1 MEYTTELP
9 ISPEDMFNKMQKGKS
24 GSVLFHYAVVRMH
37 TEDKVT
43 TGIHFERS
51 GDAESEIAAIA
62 AEIRNQ
68 WDLDDILLVRR
79 VGTLKV
85 GDIISLVAV
94 SSPRSKDA
102 FEACQYGV
110 ERLKK
115 MTSLKKRELFLTE
128 GSP

>member
-1 MEYTTELP
+1 MEYITELP
-9 ISPEDMFNKMQKGKS
+9 ISPEDMFNKIQKGKS

-43 TGIHFERS
+43 AGIHFERS
-51 GDAESEIAAIA
+51 GDAESELAAIA

-128 GSP
+128 GSL